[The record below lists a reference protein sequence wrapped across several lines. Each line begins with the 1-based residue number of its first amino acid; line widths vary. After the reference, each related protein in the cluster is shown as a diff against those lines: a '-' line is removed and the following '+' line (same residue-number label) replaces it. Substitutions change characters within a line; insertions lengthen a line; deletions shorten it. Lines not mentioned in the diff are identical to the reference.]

1 MYIYFIYIY
10 MYKFTNKCHSQTTP
24 SSERRYS
31 RPGNVYSTLCKREA
45 AMIQSAQTTIPP
57 CQR

>member
-10 MYKFTNKCHSQTTP
+10 KCTNLP
-24 SSERRYS
+24 VNAIVRLPILGAEIS
-31 RPGNVYSTLCKREA
+31 RPGNVYSTLCKRAA

-57 CQR
+57 CQC